1 MPLSNG
7 EKPKHETVMD
17 VTVEQLARVYAQ
29 AFMGVAAKLPNADE
43 LVQELRSLVTDVLD
57 RFPQLE
63 QTLESSLISHEQKE
77 QMLNRLFGNRASLQ
91 VLNFFKVVS
100 RHGRLD
106 LLRPIVRQAEKIH
119 AERSG
124 KTDVEVRVAAELND
138 TLRNELASR
147 LQKTLGKQPI
157 VKLRID
163 PSLIAGIVVRIGDRV
178 YDGSVRSQ
186 LESARKAMIER
197 ATEQI
202 ETGPDRFI
210 STAS

>member
-1 MPLSNG
+1 
-7 EKPKHETVMD
+7 
-17 VTVEQLARVYAQ
+17 
-29 AFMGVAAKLPNADE
+29 MGVAAKLPNADE
-43 LVQELRSLVTDVLD
+43 LVQELKSLVTDVLD

-63 QTLESSLISHEQKE
+63 QTLESSLISPEKKE
-77 QMLNRLFGNRASLQ
+77 QVLHRVFGNIASFQ
-91 VLNFFKVVS
+91 VLNFLKVVS

-119 AERSG
+119 TEQSG
-124 KTDVEVRVAAELND
+124 KTDVEVRVAAQMND

-157 VKLRID
+157 LKWRID
-163 PSLIAGIVVRIGDRV
+163 PSLIAGIVVRVGDRV

-186 LESARKAMIER
+186 LESARKAMVER

-202 ETGPDRFI
+202 ETRPDRFI